1 MCGIF
6 FASYKPDNPI
16 ASSVRLNNEL
26 VFVHYLFSN
35 LLYAFI
41 SISSAYFDFSFLT
54 VVICHE
60 AEMQICYSSLYYV
73 IALRD
78 ITGVIFRLR
87 LTDPSTI
94 GMYVPIMHLGIS

>member
-1 MCGIF
+1 MAF
-6 FASYKPDNPI
+6 FASCKPDNPI
-16 ASSVRLNNEL
+16 ASSVRLNYEL
-26 VFVHYLFSN
+26 VCEHYWFSYP
-35 LLYAFI
+35 LYAFI

-54 VVICHE
+54 VICHE
-60 AEMQICYSSLYYV
+60 AEIQIYYTSLYFV